1 MAWKKFKKRQQEVVG
16 RVHSESEGEGKGEC
30 EGNASATDRGALR
43 LHAPVKTRWN
53 SVFDC
58 INRALELKDAI
69 TRFSENDME
78 LDGRIDGEDDENTSD
93 GEAGRVV
100 EEMVRTTHP
109 HSLLFLYISSSSSS
123 FHYIPCFNILGHVT
137 DQ

>member
-1 MAWKKFKKRQQEVVG
+1 MWG
-16 RVHSESEGEGKGEC
+16 
-30 EGNASATDRGALR
+30 SADAADRGALR
-43 LHAPVKTRWN
+43 LHAPVKTQWN

-109 HSLLFLYISSSSSS
+109 HSLLFLYI
-123 FHYIPCFNILGHVT
+123 YIYIYIYGKVCVFVVFAVLHIAGVWLYFYP
-137 DQ
+137 